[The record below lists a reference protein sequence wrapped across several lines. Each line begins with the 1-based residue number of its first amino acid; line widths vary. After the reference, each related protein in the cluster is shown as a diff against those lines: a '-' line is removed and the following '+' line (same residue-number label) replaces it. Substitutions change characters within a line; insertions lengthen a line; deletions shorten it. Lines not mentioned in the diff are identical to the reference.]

1 MRDAREGGIG
11 MIAIK
16 GMTMPEHCGYCRFRY
31 DGFCHALQKRTY
43 TRTECP
49 LVEIPDSVELCETRT
64 EGRVLPEISA
74 GGVIREERVCNET

>member
-1 MRDAREGGIG
+1 M

-43 TRTECP
+43 TRAECP
-49 LVEIPDSVELCETRT
+49 LVEIPDSVELCETRA
-64 EGRVLPEISA
+64 EGRALPEISA
-74 GGVIREERVCNET
+74 GGVVLEERVCNEA